1 MSIRAL
7 TLIDTTIGKKALM
20 AVSGIVLLGFVLAH
34 MAGNLLVFAGPAAIN
49 GYADGLRTFPAL
61 LWVARGVLVA
71 AVCAH
76 IWAGVTLTRLN
87 RGARGTGYQ
96 VKRDL
101 ATTYAAKTMPIGG
114 MVLLLFI
121 GYHLAHLTFGVTIPG
136 GMSEAPLAGPGVKSG
151 TDVYNNVVSSFQ
163 VVWIAGIYIV
173 AQLALAL
180 HLYHGAWSLM
190 QTLGLSHKRFNPLR
204 RKLAMGFAGLIAVGN
219 IAIPTAIQAGFIT
232 LQ

>member
-34 MAGNLLVFAGPAAIN
+34 MAGNLLVFAGPAALN
-49 GYADGLRTFPAL
+49 GYADGLRTVPAL
-61 LWVARGVLVA
+61 LWVARAVLVG
-71 AVCAH
+71 AVGAH
-76 IWAGVTLTRLN
+76 IWAAISLTKLN

-114 MVLLLFI
+114 MVVLLFI
-121 GYHLAHLTFGVTIPG
+121 IFHLAHLTFGVAIPG
-136 GMSEAPLAGPGVKSG
+136 GISEAPLAGPGVKSG
-151 TDVYNNVVSSFQ
+151 TDVYHNVVSSFQ
-163 VVWIAGIYIV
+163 VAWIAGIYII
-173 AQLALAL
+173 AQLALAM

-219 IAIPTAIQAGFIT
+219 IAIPTAILAGFIT